1 MPKTSFG
8 LGSMAQRKE
17 ELAEGGDHIV
27 KKLEQTKGELAHG
40 ECLVLKLTGKLND
53 GSDFVGEDF
62 VVIRKSRFRKHR
74 KHRR

>member
-8 LGSMAQRKE
+8 RGSMAQRKE

-27 KKLEQTKGELAHG
+27 EKLVQTKGKLAHG
-40 ECLVLKLTGKLND
+40 EYLVLQLTGKLND

-62 VVIRKSRFRKHR
+62 VVIRKPRFRKHR
-74 KHRR
+74 NHRS